1 MKANKNFRGRDVWD
15 SELNNYLLPLL
26 TCASDVTSMLENTKK
41 REEDV
46 TETFDGKNVNT
57 LSKAGEV
64 ATSWD
69 IRI

>member
-1 MKANKNFRGRDVWD
+1 
-15 SELNNYLLPLL
+15 
-26 TCASDVTSMLENTKK
+26 MLENTKK

-64 ATSWD
+64 ATSCD

>member
-1 MKANKNFRGRDVWD
+1 
-15 SELNNYLLPLL
+15 
-26 TCASDVTSMLENTKK
+26 MLENTKK
-41 REEDV
+41 REDDV

-57 LSKAGEV
+57 LRKAGEV

>member
-1 MKANKNFRGRDVWD
+1 MSEMAN
-15 SELNNYLLPLL
+15 LTTICYPLA
-26 TCASDVTSMLENTKK
+26 CASDVTSMLENTKK

-57 LSKAGEV
+57 LRKAGEV
-64 ATSWD
+64 ATAWD